1 MSSSHRELDLGRQP
15 PEPPPSQWRKLLA
28 VAFGPQIAAWRGQA
42 PLAHVFWG
50 QGVFVSVALILVYV
64 DALYRHDQITE
75 QVMLTLFQVYSI
87 WVLVAIWR
95 CAANAKPPWGVI
107 ARLLTIAWAV
117 NTMLIAGFLQ
127 LDLLFR

>member
-1 MSSSHRELDLGRQP
+1 M
-15 PEPPPSQWRKLLA
+15 
-28 VAFGPQIAAWRGQA
+28 
-42 PLAHVFWG
+42 
-50 QGVFVSVALILVYV
+50 FVSVALILVYV

-95 CAANAKPPWGVI
+95 CAANAKPPWVVI

-117 NTMLIAGFLQ
+117 NPMLIAGFLQ
-127 LDLLFR
+127 RDLLFR